1 MTKKAIMFLT
11 APVREQ
17 RRYCDVPV
25 EPMSLSSQRE
35 AIKRKA
41 AERNTAIVGE
51 FVIPKPSNRVSDPL
65 FRRMLDFISAQ
76 GVDYVLI
83 YPDRS
88 HRIYKESTLI
98 EAAII
103 QAGAQVMSVQ
113 DVDSVPDILRG
124 LLRRLNTLD
133 FSARRDAQLRAKWK
147 RSKNSLAAIVA
158 LEGK

>member
-1 MTKKAIMFLT
+1 MRTGDTMTKKSIMFLT

-25 EPMSLSSQRE
+25 EPLSLSSQRE

-41 AERNTAIVGE
+41 AERNADIVGE
-51 FVIPKPSNRVSDPL
+51 FVIPKPSNRVGDPL

-83 YPDRS
+83 YPDRP
-88 HRIYKESTLI
+88 HRIYKENALI

-124 LLRRLNTLD
+124 LLSRLDSLD
-133 FSARRDAQLRAKWK
+133 VSARRGAQLRAKWK
-147 RSKNSLAAIVA
+147 RKQKAA
-158 LEGK
+158 